1 MSQPWKTLL
10 PIGYLA
16 MTNPPEALGVY
27 LIHQCD
33 KWRMS
38 EQDLQAYRTP
48 RYPFQDIM
56 VEVKGLVS
64 HLLRCVELDTV
75 VMGRCHGLVLEE
87 LDRADYHVEYIPSV
101 GNPTQAMFY
110 VMFKD
115 KIMMSEV
122 IPLPANRMQH

>member
-1 MSQPWKTLL
+1 MTQPWKQLM
-10 PIGYLA
+10 PMAYLA
-16 MTNPPEALGVY
+16 MVNPPEALGVY
-27 LIHQCD
+27 LMHQCD

-38 EQDLQAYRTP
+38 EQDLQARRPP
-48 RYPFQDIM
+48 RYLFQEIM
-56 VEVKGLVS
+56 EEVKGLVS
-64 HLLRCVELDTV
+64 HLLRCTELECV
-75 VMGRCHGLVLEE
+75 VMGRCYGLVLEE

-101 GNPTQAMFY
+101 GNPSQAMFY